1 MALEN
6 TDFFPIYR
14 SGDAAPIRKASIT
27 ALLNKVGDVPV
38 SIDDL
43 SDVNTTGAEDGEML
57 HWNDANS
64 VWVPVNE
71 IDGGEYAS

>member
-43 SDVNTTGAEDGEML
+43 SDVNTTGANDGEML
-57 HWNDANS
+57 VWNDGDSKWEPTNM
-64 VWVPVNE
+64 

>member
-43 SDVNTTGAEDGEML
+43 F
-57 HWNDANS
+57 
-64 VWVPVNE
+64 
-71 IDGGEYAS
+71 